1 VKKII
6 LILLTFF
13 ELNCQNISLNNDY
26 IYSELRTLSI
36 DGTLKTNFS
45 FNIKPINIENIKDYQ
60 SIKFKN
66 LLGNKSKKITLKFL
80 SIDYLTEFNMNHPY
94 NRNNGSMIPNR
105 GFQHILSPGIFM
117 KIGPLSI
124 KIKPEHLYA
133 ENKNFDGFW
142 VGHAPEIWAKRY
154 LLWNRID
161 MPERFGDKRH
171 NKILLGQSNIKFN
184 WKNFSIGLSNENI
197 WWGPSIRNSIM
208 MSNHAQGFKH
218 ISFKT
223 SKPIKSLIGD
233 FEWEFITGRLE
244 SSGFK
249 PPNTDFEYAGT
260 KLYVPKINQM
270 GSTDDWRYL
279 QGYIISYS
287 PKWINGLSIGFIRWV
302 NMYSALV
309 EGKYT
314 WMKGSPTYF
323 PVFSNLFRKN
333 DNSVDFE
340 AQTDQA
346 AGFFFKWIWKDAKSE
361 IYAEFHYNDAKQNF
375 RDLLL
380 DTDHS
385 RARTLGFQKIFK
397 INNSDILINWEWTQ
411 MEQNASRLIRSA
423 GSWYEH
429 SFVYDGYTNN
439 GEVLGSSIG
448 PGSNSQFFSIS
459 KLEKKQK
466 ISLAF
471 ELIDNDN
478 DFYHEAFISARDYRR
493 YWKDFNF
500 HLNYHKKFDKI
511 LLSSGLIFSRSLNY
525 QWELIEEKNTPYYKP
540 GRDVNNL
547 HINIKISYLIF

>member
-1 VKKII
+1 
-6 LILLTFF
+6 
-13 ELNCQNISLNNDY
+13 
-26 IYSELRTLSI
+26 
-36 DGTLKTNFS
+36 
-45 FNIKPINIENIKDYQ
+45 
-60 SIKFKN
+60 
-66 LLGNKSKKITLKFL
+66 
-80 SIDYLTEFNMNHPY
+80 
-94 NRNNGSMIPNR
+94 MIPNR
-105 GFQHILSPGIFM
+105 GFQHIFSPGIFM
-117 KIGPLSI
+117 KIGPMSI

-133 ENKNFDGFW
+133 ENKKFNGFW
-142 VGHAPEIWAKRY
+142 EGHAPDIWAKRY

-184 WKNFSIGLSNENI
+184 WKKISIGFSNENI

-223 SKPIKSLIGD
+223 SKPIESPIGE
-233 FEWEFITGRLE
+233 FEWEFITGKLE
-244 SSGFK
+244 SSGFT
-249 PPNTDFEYAGT
+249 PPNIDYEYAGT

-270 GSTDDWRYL
+270 GSENDWRYL

-287 PKWINGLSIGFIRWV
+287 PKWIDGLSIGFIRWV

-309 EGKYT
+309 KGKYI

-340 AQTDQA
+340 NQTDQA
-346 AGFFFKWIWKDAKSE
+346 AGVFFKWIWKEAKSE

-397 INNSDILINWEWTQ
+397 INNSDYLVNWEWTQ

-429 SFVYDGYTNN
+429 SFVYDGYTNR

-459 KLEKKQK
+459 RLDYNQK
-466 ISLAF
+466 VSLAF

-478 DFYHEAFISARDYRR
+478 DFYHEAFISARDFRR

-500 HLNYHKKFDKI
+500 HVNYHKKFEKI
-511 LLSSGLIFSRSLNY
+511 LISSGLMFSRSLNY
-525 QWELIEEKNTPYYKP
+525 QWELIEDQSTSYYQP
-540 GRDVNNL
+540 GNDKNNL
-547 HINIKISYLIF
+547 HFNLKLSYFIF